1 MGFQVDIEKTVR
13 SAQRS
18 FELRVRFETTA
29 RRTVIFGPSGSGKS
43 LTLQALAGLLKPDRG
58 RIAFGGEALFDS
70 AHGVDMPARARGF
83 GYLFQDYALFP
94 KLNVR
99 QNIAFALHRGIGN
112 PSADVGGAAVDRWL
126 ATFELDEVASQRPDE
141 LSGGQRQRT
150 ALARALV
157 NSPRALLLDEPFSA
171 LDPALRQRMRKEL
184 DELLKRIDIPVMMIT
199 HDPDD
204 LEWFGDAAL
213 QLRDG
218 TIAAENAPMKT
229 SARNNFAGSVAAIR
243 AGAINDE
250 IELEIAGGLRIV
262 ATVTRESRDALNLV
276 PGAKAFALVKA
287 SSIILVTEAEDVRL
301 SARNQLAGLVT
312 HINPGA
318 INTEVVVDLP
328 GGGSVS
334 AVITNQ
340 SAKQLA
346 LVVGGAATAVFK
358 ASSVIVGVA
367 AKAA

>member
-1 MGFQVDIEKTVR
+1 M
-13 SAQRS
+13 
-18 FELRVRFETTA
+18 
-29 RRTVIFGPSGSGKS
+29 
-43 LTLQALAGLLKPDRG
+43 
-58 RIAFGGEALFDS
+58 
-70 AHGVDMPARARGF
+70 
-83 GYLFQDYALFP
+83 
-94 KLNVR
+94 
-99 QNIAFALHRGIGN
+99 
-112 PSADVGGAAVDRWL
+112 
-126 ATFELDEVASQRPDE
+126 
-141 LSGGQRQRT
+141 
-150 ALARALV
+150 
-157 NSPRALLLDEPFSA
+157 
-171 LDPALRQRMRKEL
+171 
-184 DELLKRIDIPVMMIT
+184 
-199 HDPDD
+199 
-204 LEWFGDAAL
+204 